1 MCTVEIF
8 YFFGHIQ
15 GKILRGK
22 VYDLRAKFGLRG
34 KNRTTVKSQERL
46 VVVKGDDEDHM
57 SCSIHTRSVETTQQP
72 RENPCHCVN
81 DWDFI
86 LIQ

>member
-8 YFFGHIQ
+8 NFFGHIQ
-15 GKILRGK
+15 SKILRGK
-22 VYDLRAKFGLRG
+22 VYDLRAKFGLIG
-34 KNRTTVKSQERL
+34 ENRITGKSQERL
-46 VVVKGDDEDHM
+46 VVVKGDDEAHM
-57 SCSIHTRSVETTQQP
+57 SCSRHARSVETTQQP
-72 RENPCHCVN
+72 RENPGHCVN